1 MDGLA
6 EQVHP
11 HAGADGGDIP
21 GAQQPDDLLQAL
33 DDHVPVDDDL
43 MVFAAQIIGGLA
55 GIFQV
60 DGIGVHADGKGADGL
75 AQLLGCNGADQR
87 GIQTAREQEAHRG
100 IGIQTLFHACDQ
112 LFADVPQGSL
122 HVILHGGG
130 HVGNVLIADK
140 AAIAVVAADGEGADV
155 VAPADQVLHLGGK
168 GDLVAGLGIAV
179 EQRTDA
185 DGVAG
190 CDQPVLA
197 GIIQNKRK
205 LGVHMAEHIQ
215 TVLVIQRQ
223 QDLAVAVGG
232 KLVAPA
238 LQDLLLK
245 AEAVE
250 LTVADHAV
258 GTAVEGLHPLRGQ
271 AHDGKAAKAHQTKRP
286 FHHTLIV
293 RPAHH
298 GAQQILLEFG
308 GTQVVPR
315 VTHNTTH
322 ISYPSLS
329 KPLRQCFALPPLL
342 IGEASFP
349 VTERFLQIKKYGSLH
364 PIARTNAAVSV
375 VPPKLPVREHTSH
388 FCVLSPLKAL
398 PR

>member
-1 MDGLA
+1 MDGFA
-6 EQVHP
+6 EQVHA
-11 HAGADGGDIP
+11 HAGTDGGDIP
-21 GAQQPDDLLQAL
+21 GAQQSDDLLQAL

-87 GIQTAREQEAHRG
+87 GIQTAREQETHRG

-112 LFADVPQGSL
+112 LFADVPQGGL

-140 AAIAVVAADGEGADV
+140 AAIAVVASDGEGADV

-179 EQRTDA
+179 EQRADA

-197 GIIQNKRK
+197 GIIQNKCK
-205 LGVHMAEHIQ
+205 LGVHVAEHIQ

-258 GTAVEGLHPLRGQ
+258 GTAVEGLHPLWGQ

-286 FHHTLIV
+286 FHHTLVV

-322 ISYPSLS
+322 ISYPSL
-329 KPLRQCFALPPLL
+329 
-342 IGEASFP
+342 
-349 VTERFLQIKKYGSLH
+349 
-364 PIARTNAAVSV
+364 
-375 VPPKLPVREHTSH
+375 
-388 FCVLSPLKAL
+388 
-398 PR
+398 